1 MSDSI
6 RISASIRI
14 ERPAELVKQ
23 HYRDVDHRIRNN
35 VHPDIRYQ
43 WEPGALGQRKI
54 RTTFQILGVLQHD
67 VSLLEDAEDGSVV
80 LRCVEGTN
88 ADMVMVHRFVPLGP
102 NATEVQVTADTPA
115 TVARRLLGPLFV
127 SGARQVLR
135 KTLAED
141 KRDLEGGDFV
151 AGKAAGNLERA
162 LVLLRPRPAGGPSFV
177 RPLVERPLAARR
189 AVLEATCLV
198 IVADG
203 RLDPNELD
211 AAARVAAM
219 IGAETEREWLDARA
233 RELVAL
239 ADSPRI
245 VAEAGRIGR
254 ELAAQGVA
262 LEGITAAVV
271 VALVSDGMSLGELE
285 LLRELARVVGISDGA
300 LPAVIEGAERALS
313 AA

>member
-6 RISASIRI
+6 RITASIRI
-14 ERPAELVKQ
+14 ERALELVRQ
-23 HYRDVDHRIRNN
+23 HYRDIDHQIRNN
-35 VHPDIRYQ
+35 VHPDIHYQ
-43 WEPGALGQRKI
+43 WEPGALGQRKV
-54 RTTFQILGVLQHD
+54 RTTFAILGVPQHD

-102 NATEVQVTADTPA
+102 NATEVQVTADAPT
-115 TVARRLLGPLFV
+115 TLARRLLGPMFV
-127 SGARQVLR
+127 AGARQVMR
-135 KTLAED
+135 KSLAET

-151 AGKAAGNLERA
+151 AGKAAGNLQRA
-162 LVLLRPRPAGGPSFV
+162 LVLLRPPPGGAPSFV
-177 RPLVERPLAARR
+177 RPVAERPLPARR

-198 IVADG
+198 VVADG
-203 RLDPNELD
+203 RLDPGEFD
-211 AAARVAAM
+211 AMAQVAEI
-219 IGAETEREWLDARA
+219 IGASAERAWLETRA
-233 RELVAL
+233 HELVAL

-245 VAEAGRIGR
+245 LAEAARIGK
-254 ELAAQGVA
+254 ELVAQGVA
-262 LEGITAAVV
+262 LEGITSAVV